1 MAAKPPAAT
10 PTAAPTPRGQATA
23 SALGAPPPPTRRRC
37 LSPRRTPTRRP
48 TRPTRL
54 ADQVSLPRELEGGA
68 ASVAPP
74 SPLTLGRK
82 RARRAA
88 VQDSGGC
95 RHLSDARLVQ
105 CFNCVGRGDRKSV
118 V

>member
-1 MAAKPPAAT
+1 MAERPPAAT
-10 PTAAPTPRGQATA
+10 PTAAPTPRGPATPSTLA
-23 SALGAPPPPTRRRC
+23 ARPPPTLRRSASTRQ
-37 LSPRRTPTRRP
+37 TATRRP

-54 ADQVSLPRELEGGA
+54 ADQASLPRELEGGA

-95 RHLSDARLVQ
+95 RHLSDARLIQ
-105 CFNCVGRGDRKSV
+105 CFDCVGRGDRKSV